1 MKNRE
6 IRRLLCCMS
15 ICIMLMQVQAQQIK
29 GLVYALDDAGSRQ
42 ALEGANVY
50 WMGTTIGVVSD
61 SNGYFALNTVPQSS
75 RLIVQYVGHISDT
88 LNITDIGND
97 TISIELQ
104 SLNRLKGVTVSAG
117 EGSYISV
124 QPMLTQVITGDGLHT
139 AACCSL
145 AESFESNASVDV
157 NYADAVTGAKQ
168 IQMLGLA
175 GIYSQILLE
184 NTPYIRC
191 LSLPLGL
198 LYVPGT
204 WMESISISKGT
215 SSVINGYESITG
227 QISVS
232 YKKPVTNKEKV
243 FVNLFLNSMLKN
255 EVNFNTRIP
264 VKEHVSTMVLGHFEN
279 MPVKWDH
286 NKDGFLDV
294 PLNTH
299 VNVMNRWDYEK
310 HGKLSGHTMYSY
322 LYDTRTGGE
331 TDFCPKQDKLTT
343 RHYGIGIQNHRF
355 NVISKNGIILP
366 GPDESIGTIVS
377 FTFHDYK
384 SYYGLQRY
392 AARQWSAYVNVF
404 YENFMDKNDR
414 HKIDAGLSF
423 QSDYITEQYVAAT
436 AALEW
441 VPGVFAQYS
450 YVLKD
455 KLVAMAGFR
464 LDYNSLYGL
473 LWTPR
478 LHVKWQAAPSS
489 SFRLSAGKGYRSPH
503 LLIENA
509 AYMAAS
515 KTIVLPQ
522 AIQAEEAY
530 NAGISFTQ
538 QWKIKNKT
546 CSFIIDYYYTYFV
559 NQVVA
564 DVDKDYTHVYFNT
577 LHGKSYSHAAQA
589 EIMLYPFKGMEITMA
604 YRYTLAK
611 EYINGSMQQ
620 KPLVAPHKAVIGVNY
635 ATKFDKWKFSLTL
648 QMHGAARL
656 PQSYI
661 SFFKANPQL
670 RPSELAAN
678 AVSTPWYVTLNAQV
692 TKKFKYVELYVGG
705 ENLTNYRQ
713 HTPIIDAAN
722 PFSNAF
728 DATLVWGPITG
739 IMGYAGVRFI
749 LKYLN

>member
-1 MKNRE
+1 MNKR
-6 IRRLLCCMS
+6 IISILCCLCAFM
-15 ICIMLMQVQAQQIK
+15 CIVPVQAQHIK
-29 GLVYALDDAGSRQ
+29 GIVYETDDSGRKLP
-42 ALEGANVY
+42 LEGANVY
-50 WMGTTIGVVSD
+50 WLGTTQGVVSD
-61 SNGYFALNTVPQSS
+61 SNGCFTIGIVPQSS
-75 RLIVQYVGHISDT
+75 RLIVQYVGHVADT
-88 LNITDIGND
+88 LSITAAGDD
-97 TISIELQ
+97 TLSVELL
-104 SLNRLKGVTVSAG
+104 SVNRLKGVTVSSG

-157 NYADAVTGAKQ
+157 SYADAVTGAKQ

-184 NTPYIRC
+184 NTPYIRG
-191 LSLPLGL
+191 LSLPFGL

-279 MPVKWDH
+279 MPMKWDH

-310 HGKLSGHTMYSY
+310 HDKVSGHAMFSY

-331 TDFCPKQDKLTT
+331 AAFNPKQDKLTT
-343 RHYGIGIQNHRF
+343 NHYGIGIQNHRF
-355 NVISKNGIILP
+355 NAISKNGIILP

-384 SYYGLQRY
+384 SYYGLQQY
-392 AARQWSAYVNVF
+392 AARQWSGYVNVF
-404 YENFMDKNDR
+404 YENFMDKNDH

-423 QSDYITEQYVAAT
+423 QSDYITEQYAANT
-436 AALEW
+436 ASFEW

-473 LWTPR
+473 MWTPR
-478 LHVKWQAAPSS
+478 VHVKWQPVANS
-489 SFRLSAGKGYRSPH
+489 SFRVSAGKGYRSPH

-509 AYMAAS
+509 AYMASS
-515 KTIVLPQ
+515 KTIVLPDN
-522 AIQAEEAY
+522 IQAEEAY

-546 CSFIIDYYYTYFV
+546 CSFIVDYYYTYFAH
-559 NQVVA
+559 QMVA
-564 DVDKDYTHVYFNT
+564 DVDRDYAHVYFTALN
-577 LHGKSYSHAAQA
+577 GKSYSHAAQA
-589 EIMLYPFKGMEITMA
+589 ELMLYPFKGMEFTLA
-604 YRYTLAK
+604 YRYTLVK
-611 EYINGSMQQ
+611 EYIDGSMQQ
-620 KPLVAPHKAVIGVNY
+620 KPLVAPHKAVIGLNY

-648 QMHGAARL
+648 QVHGASRL

-661 SFFKANPQL
+661 TFFNANPSL
-670 RPSELAAN
+670 RPSELATD
-678 AVSTPWYVTLNAQV
+678 AVSTPWFVSLNAQV
-692 TKKFKYVELYVGG
+692 TKKFKYVELYIGG

-722 PFSNAF
+722 PFDNAF